1 MEQSAGATFT
11 DRILEVYQSAKT
23 GSIGV
28 CNDWQRFID
37 LVAEAQADPELK
49 DDVIGNLNA
58 KGLSIQKAKTKV
70 TSGKAI
76 RDAIL
81 AVYPEAIPTPDPEE

>member
-1 MEQSAGATFT
+1 MEQSASATFV
-11 DRILEVYQSAKT
+11 DRLMESYQCART

-28 CNDWQRFID
+28 SHDWQRFID

-49 DDVIGNLNA
+49 DDVTGILNA
-58 KGLSIQKAKTKV
+58 KGLSLTQAKAMV
-70 TSGKAI
+70 VSGKAI

-81 AVYPEAIPTPDPEE
+81 AVFPLPVTEEG